1 MKIGE
6 NSKSEQINNQLSVSE
21 QQSSSK
27 MKIKNT
33 SHQTISSAIPP
44 SHPFGK
50 PIASTLTKQILS
62 ANGGK
67 ARMLLR

>member
-33 SHQTISSAIPP
+33 SHQTIVDCQV
-44 SHPFGK
+44 K
-50 PIASTLTKQILS
+50 LTHFYV
-62 ANGGK
+62 
-67 ARMLLR
+67 

>member
-1 MKIGE
+1 MKICE
-6 NSKSEQINNQLSVSE
+6 NSKSEQINNQLSASE
-21 QQSSSK
+21 QQSSK

-33 SHQTISSAIPP
+33 STRQFPSAIPH